1 MRVRAA
7 GPAGANGSRIA
18 MIAACQFP
26 FPQGSQ
32 VLIGQLAA
40 ALQRRGHAVRLLTY
54 PDGLG
59 SPPTGVPVHRVPR
72 LSGLG
77 PISGPTSPQKPLLD
91 LLLVRAL
98 RRLLRAWPVDVVHA
112 HNIEGL
118 AVALAAV
125 RGRFA
130 GVPVVYHAHNAMSLE
145 LHTYFRSRPA
155 RRLAGL
161 VGRWLDAELPRR
173 AGWCIVL
180 NEAAVPYFQERGVER
195 LSCIPAGIDLDE
207 GEAAPARDLLGP
219 GPLVLYSGNLEPYQD
234 LDLLFDAFRQV
245 AAARPAARLVL
256 STNAR
261 AHEWRA
267 RAEALGIGGKVLF
280 VPSDDFSA
288 VRNLLAAADVAVCPR
303 VACLGLPIK
312 LLNYMAAARPIVVSE
327 GSASGLR
334 HMEDAWV
341 VPNRDV
347 DGMAAA
353 ILSLLDDPALAG
365 RLGQAARRRVETHHN
380 WDRVVQDV
388 EAVYAGVLAAR
399 SQRHRSASVERR
411 PGNE

>member
-1 MRVRAA
+1 MRETAA
-7 GPAGANGSRIA
+7 GPATANLTRIA

-59 SPPTGVPVHRVPR
+59 ASPAGVSVQRIPR
-72 LSGLG
+72 LPGLG
-77 PISGPTSPQKPLLD
+77 PIRGPLSPQKPVLD
-91 LLLVRAL
+91 LRLVRAL
-98 RRLLRAWPVDVVHA
+98 RRLLHTWPVDVVHA

-118 AVALAAV
+118 AVALAAA

-130 GVPVVYHAHNAMSLE
+130 GVPVVYHIHNAMSLE
-145 LHTYFRSRPA
+145 LHTHFRSRPA
-155 RRLAGL
+155 RWLAGL
-161 VGRWLDAELPRR
+161 AGRWLDAELPRR

-180 NEAAVPYFQERGVER
+180 TEAAVPFFRERGVTR
-195 LSCIPAGIDLDE
+195 LSCIPAGIDLDA
-207 GEAAPARDLLGP
+207 GDAAPAREILGP
-219 GPLVLYSGNLEPYQD
+219 GPLVLYSGNLEPYQN
-234 LDLLFDAFRQV
+234 LDLLFEAFRQV

-261 AHEWRA
+261 THERQA
-267 RAEALGIGGKVLF
+267 CAEALGFGGKALF
-280 VPSDDFSA
+280 VPSHDFGA

-312 LLNYMAAARPIVVSE
+312 LLNYMVAARPIVVSA
-327 GSASGLR
+327 GSAGSLR
-334 HMEDAWV
+334 HMENAWV
-341 VPNRDV
+341 VPNNNV

-353 ILSLLDDPALAG
+353 ILALLDDPALAR
-365 RLGQAARRRVETHHN
+365 RLGEAARRTVETHHH

-388 EAVYAGVLAAR
+388 EAVYAGVLAGR
-399 SQRHRSASVERR
+399 DQVHRSAASR
-411 PGNE
+411 PAAGIR

>member
-1 MRVRAA
+1 
-7 GPAGANGSRIA
+7 

-26 FPQGSQ
+26 YPQGSQ

-59 SPPTGVPVHRVPR
+59 APPTGVPVQRVPR
-72 LSGLG
+72 LPGLG
-77 PISGPTSPQKPLLD
+77 PVRRPLSPQKPMLD
-91 LLLVRAL
+91 LQLVRAL

-118 AVALAAV
+118 AVALAAA

-130 GVPVVYHAHNAMSLE
+130 GVPVVYHIHNAMSLE
-145 LHTYFRSRPA
+145 LHTHFRSRPA
-155 RRLAGL
+155 RWLAGL
-161 VGRWLDAELPRR
+161 AARLLDAELPRR

-180 NEAAVPYFQERGVER
+180 TEAAVPFFRQRGVAR
-195 LSCIPAGIDLDE
+195 LSCIPPGIDLEAGD
-207 GEAAPARDLLGP
+207 AAPARALLGP
-219 GPLVLYSGNLEPYQD
+219 GPLVLYSGNLESYQN
-234 LDLLFDAFRQV
+234 LELLFEAFRLV
-245 AAARPAARLVL
+245 AAARPTARLVL

-261 AHEWRA
+261 THDWQA
-267 RAEALGIGGKVLF
+267 RAEALGLGGKALF
-280 VPSDDFSA
+280 VPSDDFRA

-312 LLNYMAAARPIVVSE
+312 LLNYMVAARPIVVSA
-327 GSASGLR
+327 GSAGSLR
-334 HMEDAWV
+334 HMENAWV
-341 VPNRDV
+341 VPNGDV

-353 ILSLLDDPALAG
+353 ILALLDDPVLAC
-365 RLGQAARRRVETHHN
+365 RLGEAARRTVETHHN

-388 EAVYAGVLAAR
+388 EAVYAGVLAGRDQA
-399 SQRHRSASVERR
+399 HRPAAGRPAASI
-411 PGNE
+411 G